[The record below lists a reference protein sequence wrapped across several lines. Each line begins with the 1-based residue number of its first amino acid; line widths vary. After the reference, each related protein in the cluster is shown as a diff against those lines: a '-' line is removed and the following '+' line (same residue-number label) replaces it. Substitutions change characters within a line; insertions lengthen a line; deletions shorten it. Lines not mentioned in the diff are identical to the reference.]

1 MQTGTQ
7 RGLEIV
13 KFAIDSTASRITVQ
27 AFATGLL
34 SVLGHNPTIG
44 MRDYEGQ
51 IQFVPTTFEK
61 AHVRVTVRTNA
72 MDVLDEMKGD
82 DRKKLE
88 NTMYNEVLEV
98 QRFTEAIFE
107 SKEIVVEKLSAELC
121 NARARGDLT
130 FHGVTQPLSFVALVT
145 DLGTMLRIS
154 GAFSLR
160 QSDFGIKP
168 FSFAAGALRLKDE
181 LKFNFELVARVQ
193 D

>member
-1 MQTGTQ
+1 M
-7 RGLEIV
+7 